1 MAVRAA
7 GRARRSGIWFLAGVS
22 LVASLTFLGARL
34 VGTSDGARIAFYA
47 DAWTSEG
54 ARVEP
59 IHPRLG
65 SLISGGVVHAVAG
78 RPLGSW
84 IDAALDPT
92 IARSVG
98 SVDEPVTYEV
108 LRNGASVD
116 VPVAFEAHDVSAIL
130 ADYWSVLV
138 FTIVFQ
144 IVAAFVLWRRPRSSA
159 AVALVVAAC
168 GATGSTLPWLLGLEV
183 SDIVGGWPFLLHAL
197 TASGLYMLLWP
208 AGAVHLPLALT
219 TGRVG
224 PSPRVLA
231 LAYGLPLG
239 AYGGGLVVSR
249 IVAAS
254 PTAWLGTWPT
264 LQQLVIIPTILVGMI
279 LGVRAYRLAV
289 PAEKDGIRW
298 AALGG
303 GTSILLLLGLLIG
316 PQLLTGH
323 PLVPWTMVGIVA
335 LPLPLG
341 IAAGILRYRLFDIEV
356 AVNRAL
362 VYGGLTLVVITVYV
376 LMIAVLSGVLGEARG
391 FAASL
396 LATGGAALAA
406 LPVRDV
412 LQRAVNRLMFGDRD
426 EPWRAVTRLG
436 QRLEWTAD
444 PESVF
449 PVIVR
454 TVGEALQL
462 PYVALEI
469 EGPDGLHVAAS
480 FGHPVAGDNGA
491 SVSLVHAGRAVG
503 RLRFAPRSGEDA
515 LSTGDLGLLED
526 LARQAGAAV
535 DAASLTRDLQ
545 RSRAQLV
552 TAGEEERRRL
562 RRDLHDGLGPALAGI
577 AMRSEAAVEL
587 VARDPEAARRML
599 SDLQAEARGAL
610 TDIRRLVYGLRPPAL
625 DELGLVGAIRQ
636 HADRLVGAIPSIEI
650 DTPAEIPDLPAAV
663 EVAAYR
669 IAVEGL
675 ENVTHHSGAR
685 QCRVRLQLDG
695 ALVVEVEDDGRGI
708 ALGTVSGVGLTSMRE
723 RALELGGRCEI
734 GPRPGGGTRV
744 RAWLPLPTVH
754 EVVPDGVERPVA

>member
-7 GRARRSGIWFLAGVS
+7 GRARRLPIWFLAGVS
-22 LVASLTFLGARL
+22 LAASLAFLGVRL
-34 VGTSDGARIAFYA
+34 AGTSDGARIAFYV

-59 IHPRLG
+59 IHPRQG
-65 SLISGGVVHAVAG
+65 SLVSGDVVRAVDG

-84 IDAALDPT
+84 IDAVLDPT
-92 IARSVG
+92 LTRPFG
-98 SVDEPVTYEV
+98 SVHEPVTYGV
-108 LRNGASVD
+108 LRDGASVD
-116 VPVAFEAHDVSAIL
+116 VPVTFAGHDVSAIL
-130 ADYWSVLV
+130 ADYWSVLI

-144 IVAAFVLWRRPRSSA
+144 VVAAFVLWRRPGSSA

-168 GATGSTLPWLLGLEV
+168 GVTGSTLPWLLGLEV
-183 SDIVGGWPFLLHAL
+183 SDIVAGWPFLLHAL

-219 TGRVG
+219 AGPAGPGR
-224 PSPRVLA
+224 RVLA

-239 AYGGGLVVSR
+239 AYGGGLLVSR
-249 IVAAS
+249 LGAAS
-254 PTAWLGTWPT
+254 PTAWLGTWPI
-264 LQQLVIIPTILVGMI
+264 LQQFVIVPTILVGMV
-279 LGVRAYRLAV
+279 LGIRAYRSAV
-289 PAEKDGIRW
+289 PAEKDAIRW
-298 AALGG
+298 AAVGG
-303 GTSILLLLGLLIG
+303 GTSMVLLLGLLTG
-316 PQLLTGH
+316 PQLLIGR
-323 PLVPWTMVGIVA
+323 PLIPWTAVGLIA
-335 LPLPLG
+335 LPLPIG

-362 VYGGLTLVVITVYV
+362 VYGGLTLVVVAVYV
-376 LMIAVLSGVLGEARG
+376 VMIAVLSGVLGETRG

-426 EPWRAVTRLG
+426 EPWRAVRRLG

-444 PESVF
+444 PASVF

-454 TVGEALQL
+454 TVGEALRL

-469 EGPDGLHVAAS
+469 DTADGRHVAAS
-480 FGHPVAGDNGA
+480 FGRPVDEDAGA
-491 SVSLVHAGRAVG
+491 SLSLVHAGRTVG
-503 RLRFAPRSGEDA
+503 QLRFAPRSGEDA
-515 LSTGDLGLLED
+515 LSPGDLGLLED

-535 DAASLTRDLQ
+535 DAASLTRDLL

-552 TAGEEERRRL
+552 TAREEERRRL

-610 TDIRRLVYGLRPPAL
+610 ADIRRLVYGLRPPAL

-636 HADRLVGAIPSIEI
+636 HADRLTGAVPRIEI
-650 DTPAEIPDLPAAV
+650 DAPAKIPDLPAAV

-675 ENVTHHSGAR
+675 ENAAHHADAR
-685 QCRVRLQLDG
+685 SCWVRLRLDG
-695 ALVVEVEDDGRGI
+695 ALVVEVDDDGGGI
-708 ALGTVSGVGLTSMRE
+708 APDTVSGVGLTSMRE

-734 GPRPGGGTRV
+734 GPRRGGGTRV
-744 RAWLPLPTVH
+744 SAWLPLPAAPDALA
-754 EVVPDGVERPVA
+754 VPHDRIST